1 MLATGGCV
9 NPIELKHLDPRGWM
23 VGGTTN
29 PNLLTTRRPIGSTLL
44 SFANFVSW
52 RKSSEMNSADRG
64 EALPPQHEE
73 G

>member
-29 PNLLTTRRPIGSTLL
+29 PNLLTTRRPIGSTRYY
-44 SFANFVSW
+44 ADVDAADAWQSW
-52 RKSSEMNSADRG
+52 LRLQELQA
-64 EALPPQHEE
+64 
-73 G
+73 